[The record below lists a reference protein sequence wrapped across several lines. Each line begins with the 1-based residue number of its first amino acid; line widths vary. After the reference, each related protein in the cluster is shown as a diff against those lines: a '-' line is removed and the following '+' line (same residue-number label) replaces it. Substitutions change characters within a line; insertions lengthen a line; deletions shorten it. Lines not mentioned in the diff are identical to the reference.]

1 MKYSI
6 NPKTN
11 AVLNDI
17 EEQLLSIH
25 NNKEDSIKEIFHY
38 AKEFPREVDYNLY
51 QYGNVLIYYY
61 DIRQMYLK
69 AGYKAEK
76 WSCDKLVSAYQRQ
89 LRYVANCIMS
99 NAKNPSHE

>member
-25 NNKEDSIKEIFHY
+25 DTEEDSIKEIFHY
-38 AKEFPREVDYNLY
+38 AKEFPREIDYNLY
-51 QYGNVLIYYY
+51 QYGNVLIWDYN
-61 DIRQMYLK
+61 IRQMYLN

-76 WSCDKLVSAYQRQ
+76 WSAETLRSAYKRQ
-89 LRYVANCIMS
+89 LRYVADCIMS
-99 NAKNPSHE
+99 NTKKSSHE